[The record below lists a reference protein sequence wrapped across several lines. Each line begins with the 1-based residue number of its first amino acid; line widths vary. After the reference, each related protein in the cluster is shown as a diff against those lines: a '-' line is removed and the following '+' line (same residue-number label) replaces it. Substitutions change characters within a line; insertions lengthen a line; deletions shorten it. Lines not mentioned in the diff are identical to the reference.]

1 MSNYRHRRNCKC
13 SSCKKIKNREKK
25 DFRFVKTLF
34 FMYVCFISCCRII

>member
-34 FMYVCFISCCRII
+34 LCMFVLLVVVG